1 MEIRLKLFPPLSD
14 AAGISELNLSL
25 EEQATLKSVVDGLVH
40 RFGPKMQRCLFDTE
54 GRLIPSWA
62 VFLNQTIVP
71 LNRPRALDTPVHPQ
85 DEVSFILNVA
95 GG

>member
-1 MEIRLKLFPPLSD
+1 
-14 AAGISELNLSL
+14 
-25 EEQATLKSVVDGLVH
+25 
-40 RFGPKMQRCLFDTE
+40 MQRYLFDTE

>member
-14 AAGISELNLSL
+14 AAGAAEINLSIGDR
-25 EEQATLKSVVDGLVH
+25 ANLKTVVDALVA
-40 RFGPKMQRCLFDTE
+40 RFGQRMRQHLFDTE
-54 GRLIPSWA
+54 GRIIPSWA
-62 VFLNQTIVP
+62 VFLNQKIVP
-71 LNRPRALDTPVHPQ
+71 LNQPRALEVPVNPE